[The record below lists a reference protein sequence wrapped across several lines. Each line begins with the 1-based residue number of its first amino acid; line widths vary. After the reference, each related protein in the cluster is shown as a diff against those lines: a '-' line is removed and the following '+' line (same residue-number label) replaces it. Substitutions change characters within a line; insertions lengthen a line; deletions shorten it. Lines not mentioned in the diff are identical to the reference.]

1 MAWVIEGRAWRLGDN
16 ISTDHI
22 ISGKYK
28 YSKMGRIEDMLPHL
42 LEEVIPGFYKMVN
55 EGDVIVAGRG
65 FGYGSSREHAARLL
79 RMAGI
84 RAIVA
89 ESFHRIFY
97 RNAINN
103 GILAI
108 ESRVIP
114 ASTSDGDRVRV
125 NVDEGIV
132 ENITTG
138 ARDRF
143 TPPPGILLEIIRKGG
158 MIAYIRRHGR
168 PPWATLSQGQP

>member
-1 MAWVIEGRAWRLGDN
+1 MAWIIEGRAWRLGDN
-16 ISTDHI
+16 VTTDHI

-28 YSKMGRIEDMLPHL
+28 YSKMGRIDEMLPHL
-42 LEEVIPGFYKMVN
+42 LEEVIPGFHKMVN

-97 RNAINN
+97 RNSINIGLPVVIVHRIPEVTEQGDEIEVDLEAGVVRN
-103 GILAI
+103 VTKGVEERFQPPPQQLLEILEA
-108 ESRVIP
+108 
-114 ASTSDGDRVRV
+114 G
-125 NVDEGIV
+125 GIV
-132 ENITTG
+132 E
-138 ARDRF
+138 
-143 TPPPGILLEIIRKGG
+143 
-158 MIAYIRRHGR
+158 YIKKMNQL
-168 PPWATLSQGQP
+168 PW